1 MHSRCIFKIFERRN
15 LSERERTSRERLSE
29 RKKTAVRRF
38 TQPRT
43 IKLLRNGRDALAPFQ
58 RLSAFRIRLVQ
69 KLQIRAVQFPDD
81 VRLKYVVVIGD
92 QLPEDVLFVETDAA
106 KTSVFQLGKR
116 EVMERVF
123 DVVELV
129 FGELLAAAKGARVER
144 VRGGRF
150 GVHLYHARERR
161 RARVCCSSAIR
172 ARAWGKERERERNT
186 IKVVLSFFCGEK
198 PRKMFLLLG
207 PQAGAVSGLESSSGR
222 LRPKIK
228 FICDGASQLIFAEE
242 ERPEVGT
249 TSPSPLSLSLHSL
262 LCLCFPEKTKV
273 R

>member
-1 MHSRCIFKIFERRN
+1 M
-15 LSERERTSRERLSE
+15 
-29 RKKTAVRRF
+29 RRF

-58 RLSAFRIRLVQ
+58 RLSALRIRLVQ

-123 DVVELV
+123 DVIELV
-129 FGELLAAAKGARVER
+129 FRELLAAAKGARVER

-172 ARAWGKERERERNT
+172 ARAWGKERERERE
-186 IKVVLSFFCGEK
+186 IQLKLS
-198 PRKMFLLLG
+198 
-207 PQAGAVSGLESSSGR
+207 
-222 LRPKIK
+222 
-228 FICDGASQLIFAEE
+228 
-242 ERPEVGT
+242 
-249 TSPSPLSLSLHSL
+249 SLSSAGKNREK
-262 LCLCFPEKTKV
+262 CFFFWVPKRARFPVWKAV
-273 R
+273 QDGCDRK

>member
-1 MHSRCIFKIFERRN
+1 MWLNSSSGSCWRPQKVHALRGSREDGSEYIFIT
-15 LSERERTSRERLSE
+15 RER
-29 RKKTAVRRF
+29 
-38 TQPRT
+38 
-43 IKLLRNGRDALAPFQ
+43 G
-58 RLSAFRIRLVQ
+58 
-69 KLQIRAVQFPDD
+69 
-81 VRLKYVVVIGD
+81 
-92 QLPEDVLFVETDAA
+92 
-106 KTSVFQLGKR
+106 
-116 EVMERVF
+116 
-123 DVVELV
+123 
-129 FGELLAAAKGARVER
+129 GARESVAPLL
-144 VRGGRF
+144 F
-150 GVHLYHARERR
+150 
-161 RARVCCSSAIR
+161 